1 MECSTCLLP
10 IGSGPG
16 SGAPSFLYK
25 FDGGTTW
32 TKLIASSDVPNV
44 YYGGIGGL
52 SVYGSGADDENCFW
66 RIRHLGDRL
75 PGFRLRWPP
84 LTPVLTWHEIGRS
97 GDLNGI
103 LNYHDVSDYWGWV
116 DTLQIDPF
124 NPNHVSYGLGGGIMS
139 TTDAFSAP
147 GWLPHWTFDVNGI
160 EEMVNLGMTA
170 PPPTASYVLLS
181 AHGDTGLYVNT
192 SLTSS
197 ANNRSPGLGG
207 GNGTGIDMAW
217 NNPAYIAAVGTYGS
231 TSNGAY
237 STNSGVTWTNFP
249 TVPPT
254 ASNTGDHSKVA
265 VTADGSNVIWS
276 VAGQIPYYTTNNG
289 ASWVATNLPAP
300 MAAYNASYHIAAD
313 RKNPLKV
320 YAYDH
325 GGDFWNPA
333 GSGKFYYSTD
343 GGHTFTAS
351 AQTWDPYGFN
361 NTDLAVNPFVE
372 GDLWLADAN
381 NLWHSVDS
389 GVTWTKLTGTLVGTG
404 NTTQHGAMKVALGV
418 PAAGSSYSAAVYFV
432 GRLLTGGVYVYGVY
446 RSDDAGAHWTRID
459 DDNHRYGGLSSGGIV
474 ADTRV
479 YGRVF
484 LAGRGMDYNY

>member
-1 MECSTCLLP
+1 M
-10 IGSGPG
+10 
-16 SGAPSFLYK
+16 
-25 FDGGTTW
+25 
-32 TKLIASSDVPNV
+32 AS
-44 YYGGIGGL
+44 
-52 SVYGSGADDENCFW
+52 ADDGAN
-66 RIRHLGDRL
+66 
-75 PGFRLRWPP
+75 
-84 LTPVLTWHEIGRS
+84 WHEIGKS
-97 GDLNGI
+97 GDLNNS
-103 LNYHDVSDYWGWV
+103 LNYHDVSGYWGWT

-124 NPNHVSYGLGGGIMS
+124 NPDHVSYGLGGGIMS
-139 TTDAFSAP
+139 SADAFSAP
-147 GWLPHWTFDVNGI
+147 WGLPHWTFDVNGI

-170 PPPTASYVLLS
+170 PPPTASYALLS
-181 AHGDTGLYVNT
+181 AHGDTSLYVNT

-237 STNSGVTWTNFP
+237 STNLGVTWTNFLS
-249 TVPPT
+249 VPPT
-254 ASNTGDHSKVA
+254 ASSTGDHSRIA
-265 VTADGSNVIWS
+265 VTADGSNIIWS
-276 VAGQIPYYTTNNG
+276 VAGEIPYYSTNNG
-289 ASWVATNLPAP
+289 ATWTATNLPKP
-300 MAAYNASYHIAAD
+300 MSAYNASYHIAAD

-325 GGDFWNPA
+325 GGDFWNPP

-343 GGHTFTAS
+343 GGHSFTAS
-351 AQTWDPYGFN
+351 APTWDPYGFN

-418 PAAGSSYSAAVYFV
+418 PAAGSSYSAAIYFV
-432 GRLLTGGVYVYGVY
+432 GRLFTGGTYVYGVY

-459 DDNHRYGGLSSGGIV
+459 DDNHRYGGVGGIV
-474 ADTRV
+474 ADTSV